1 MGKVRCFRH
10 EDTKMHFL
18 VVHLVIIVTI
28 ANAAT
33 GRISSVRRVDSVSCE
48 LQLFNFNEVDS
59 ITPLFQL
66 PKDTITTINVERI
79 TRFRIVSNGESEC
92 CWAVKKKR
100 QRRYRVRRRLQV
112 RQGQY

>member
-1 MGKVRCFRH
+1 MGVKVRCFRH
-10 EDTKMHFL
+10 EDTKMHFP

-28 ANAAT
+28 AIAYAAT
-33 GRISSVRRVDSVSCE
+33 GHISSVRRVDSVSCE

-100 QRRYRVRRRLQV
+100 QR
-112 RQGQY
+112 